1 MPTRGAQYLLENKM
15 KTLLCMLSVA
25 ALLSASPVRAEE
37 TAADARKHMVRGVAA
52 IEMAKSDSE
61 LELAANE
68 FRRATELDPAMPS
81 AWFNLG
87 SVLSKLGKFDEA
99 IRSYRRYLELSPN
112 AEDARKVEDDI
123 IKLEFRQEQ
132 AAKLTSMIGTW
143 MAADGT
149 PYRLNI
155 RGTRV
160 TLATDDHNVTE
171 KEVLSTYTLVG
182 SVPVQTREQ
191 IVFRLERS
199 GQNLNGTWWH
209 SAIRADKC
217 NIPEETGE
225 VTGEISADNRSI
237 MLRYTR
243 NRYRASTQISVFTD
257 DFCSGVSVMEKSK
270 IEQVFNG
277 PLPRGVLTGLV
288 FAGGEFNHVPA
299 LEVYSVE
306 ANSAAA
312 AAGLEEGDKITA
324 IDGVEVKTLSDAEVW
339 TRLRGNVGTEVL
351 LSVLRD
357 GAEQPVTVRVKRG
370 EIPEYLPKSA
380 D

>member
-1 MPTRGAQYLLENKM
+1 M
-15 KTLLCMLSVA
+15 KSFLFMLAVA
-25 ALLSASPVRAEE
+25 AFFSASLVRAEE

-52 IEMAKSDSE
+52 IEMAKSNSE

-87 SVLSKLGKFDEA
+87 SVQSKLGKFEEA
-99 IRSYRRYLELSPN
+99 IKNYRRYLELSPN
-112 AEDARKVEDDI
+112 AEDAGKVEDDI

-132 AAKLTSMIGTW
+132 EVKLSSMIGTW
-143 MAADGT
+143 MTADGT

-155 RGTRV
+155 KGSRV
-160 TLATDDHNVTE
+160 TLATDHHNVAE

-182 SVPVQTREQ
+182 SVPVQAQEQ

-199 GQNLNGTWWH
+199 GQNLSGTWWH

-225 VTGEISADNRSI
+225 ATGEIGADNRSI
-237 MLRYTR
+237 VLHYAR
-243 NRYRASTQISVFTD
+243 NRYRATTQLSVFTD
-257 DFCSGVSVMEKSK
+257 DFCSGVSVIEKSK
-270 IEQVFNG
+270 IELVFNG

-288 FAGGEFNHVPA
+288 FAGNEFDHAPA

-324 IDGVEVKTLSDAEVW
+324 IDGTEVKALSAAEVW
-339 TRLRGNVGTEVL
+339 TRLRGDVGTEVV
-351 LSVLRD
+351 LSVLHD
-357 GAEQPVTVRVKRG
+357 GATQPAEVRVKRG
-370 EIPEYLPKSA
+370 VIAEYLPKST

>member
-1 MPTRGAQYLLENKM
+1 M
-15 KTLLCMLSVA
+15 KSFLCMLSAA

-52 IEMAKSDSE
+52 IEMAKSNSE

-87 SVLSKLGKFDEA
+87 SVQSKLGKFEEA
-99 IRSYRRYLELSPN
+99 IKSYRRYLELSPN
-112 AEDARKVEDDI
+112 AEDAMKVEDDI

-143 MAADGT
+143 MADGT

-155 RGTRV
+155 KGSRV
-160 TLATDDHNVTE
+160 TLATDDHDVTE

-182 SVPVQTREQ
+182 AVPVQTREQ

-237 MLRYTR
+237 VLRYTR

-288 FAGGEFNHVPA
+288 FAGNAFDHAPA

-312 AAGLEEGDKITA
+312 AAGLEEGDRITA
-324 IDGVEVKTLSDAEVW
+324 IEGVEVRTLSAAEVW
-339 TRLRGNVGTEVL
+339 SRLRGDVGTEV
-351 LSVLRD
+351 VLTVLHD
-357 GAEQPVTVRVKRG
+357 GAAQPAEMRVKRG
-370 EIPEYLPKSA
+370 EVAEYLPKSA